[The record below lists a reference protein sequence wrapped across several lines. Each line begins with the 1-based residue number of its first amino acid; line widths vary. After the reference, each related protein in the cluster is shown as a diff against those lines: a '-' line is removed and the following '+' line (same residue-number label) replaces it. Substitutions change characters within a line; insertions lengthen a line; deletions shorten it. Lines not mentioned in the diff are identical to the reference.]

1 MDDQPTPPASPPQ
14 AAPLPQLLARWRK
27 PLALP
32 AWGAWLLSLTAALA
46 LWLAYGQWKRLN
58 HLQERLAQ
66 QSAATQ
72 AQAIE
77 ARSLSQQAQALAQQ
91 AATRSSLSE
100 ARINEYTLQ
109 RSHLEQLAF
118 ELSRTRDEAMLID
131 IEASLRLAQQQA
143 QLTGL
148 ADPLIAALRNAS
160 HRLQRAEQPRLTPI
174 VAAIDRDLARLT
186 GTAVTDTA
194 GLLGRMD
201 ALLLQLES
209 LPLGNA
215 VGAAPRKRAVRAP
228 VAISDHEA
236 QALGLLPGSAAAP
249 QGSAQAQQPPQAE
262 SAPAQPPQAPAPQ
275 TTPGAAEAPAPAA
288 VNEAQADAPG
298 DEGGFWAG
306 LRQSFRGLVR
316 VQRIEHPDAALLT
329 QEQAFFLRENLRL
342 QLMNARMALLA
353 RQSASART
361 DLAGVQALLRKYYDL
376 DAPRTRQA
384 LRTLQQLQE
393 HIQAVQP
400 PAITDTLLAIAA
412 AQEAPRQA
420 GGQGGAAHATGEE
433 EGGNAAASAAAN
445 NPQGRQ

>member
-1 MDDQPTPPASPPQ
+1 MHAPPTPPAPPP

-32 AWGAWLLSLTAALA
+32 AWGIWLLSLTAALA
-46 LWLAYGQWKRLN
+46 LWLAHGQWKRLN

-91 AATRSSLSE
+91 AATRASLSE

-186 GTAVTDTA
+186 STAVTDTA

-209 LPLGNA
+209 LPLDNA
-215 VGAAPRKRAVRAP
+215 VGGAGRRRAARPP
-228 VAISDHEA
+228 LAISDHEA
-236 QALGLLPGSAAAP
+236 QALGGLPASGAV
-249 QGSAQAQQPPQAE
+249 QGNAESPPQPG
-262 SAPAQPPQAPAPQ
+262 PAQPLQTSAATPDAVQAAD
-275 TTPGAAEAPAPAA
+275 
-288 VNEAQADAPG
+288 EAQAEAA

-306 LRQSFRGLVR
+306 LRQSFQDLVR

-361 DLAGVQALLRKYYDL
+361 DLAGVQALLRKYYDIE
-376 DAPRTRQA
+376 APRTRQA
-384 LRTLQQLQE
+384 LRALQQLQE

-400 PAITDTLLAIAA
+400 PAITETLLAIAA
-412 AQEAPRQA
+412 AEEATRPA
-420 GGQGGAAHATGEE
+420 GGQGSAAGEE
-433 EGGNAAASAAAN
+433 EGGNAEQVSA
-445 NPQGRQ
+445 QQRERQ

>member
-1 MDDQPTPPASPPQ
+1 MDDQPTPPAPPPQ
-14 AAPLPQLLARWRK
+14 AAPLLQLVARWRK

-32 AWGAWLLSLTAALA
+32 AWGIWLLSLTAALA
-46 LWLAYGQWKRLN
+46 LWLAHGQWKRLN

-91 AATRSSLSE
+91 AATRASLSE

-186 GTAVTDTA
+186 GAAVTDTA

-215 VGAAPRKRAVRAP
+215 VGRGNRKRAVRAP

-236 QALGLLPGSAAAP
+236 QALGVLPGSTIAP
-249 QGSAQAQQPPQAE
+249 QA
-262 SAPAQPPQAPAPQ
+262 SAPAQPPAEPAPAQPPQ
-275 TTPGAAEAPAPAA
+275 TPPPQTRPDATEAPA
-288 VNEAQADAPG
+288 VMEEAHHAETHD
-298 DEGGFWAG
+298 DEGGFWTG
-306 LRQSFRGLVR
+306 LRQAFHGLVR

-412 AQEAPRQA
+412 AQDTLRPA
-420 GGQGGAAHATGEE
+420 GGQGGAAHAAGEE
-433 EGGNAAASAAAN
+433 EGGNATAAPAAASH
-445 NPQGRQ
+445 PQGRQ

>member
-1 MDDQPTPPASPPQ
+1 MDAQPTPPAPPP

-32 AWGAWLLSLTAALA
+32 AWGIWLLSLTAALA

-91 AATRSSLSE
+91 AATRASLSE

-186 GTAVTDTA
+186 GAAVTDTA

-201 ALLLQLES
+201 ALLLQLQS

-215 VGAAPRKRAVRAP
+215 VGGAGRRRAVRAP

-236 QALGLLPGSAAAP
+236 QALGGLPTRGAVQGNAASPPQPEPAQPLQTSAAAQP
-249 QGSAQAQQPPQAE
+249 ADQAQAE
-262 SAPAQPPQAPAPQ
+262 
-275 TTPGAAEAPAPAA
+275 AA
-288 VNEAQADAPG
+288 
-298 DEGGFWAG
+298 DEGGFWVG
-306 LRQSFRGLVR
+306 LRQSFQGLVR

-361 DLAGVQALLRKYYDL
+361 DLAGVQALLRKYYDIE
-376 DAPRTRQA
+376 APRTRQA

-412 AQEAPRQA
+412 AQEAPRPA
-420 GGQGGAAHATGEE
+420 GGQGGAAHAAAGEE
-433 EGGNAAASAAAN
+433 EGGSAAASPAGAS